1 MRNVRQPA
9 PHPPPLL
16 PCRRQRLAASG
27 VLQPPPS
34 SSPPPPPPE
43 LVQHL
48 QQSKSS
54 NRNRSTFERSRG
66 NIFPDAALNWQFDP
80 RTPTSPVE
88 HDSTEHPAAGQAY
101 RQINYGDPRKE
112 ATGGGSSTRRSTYE
126 ETRANVFP
134 DHHKWAFDPPEPPAP
149 LRGLSPPSSPSKTN
163 KPPFLSPQ
171 KFKNHFLQPVDNAAI
186 WQQEVNVAG
195 KVTGVYMP
203 IIRRQPGND
212 IIPTYLD
219 DSRADNECIMSI
231 PKSDALHT
239 FRKEYHGIIP
249 SRRAV
254 PHTNN
259 YTSNISQLLTDGPEL
274 PPPSRHSAPT
284 DVCSLLNRD
293 CFVYLLRKKKLL
305 CQTLA
310 RIDRDGK
317 SVLSLAQF
325 RQALHA
331 SDALIYLDILSPSW
345 KMFVAQHDHHASKV
359 DVARLLTVLDHGEA
373 DSSVLRS
380 MTHFPAA
387 GAVTSANARTTV
399 RVQPPRMLQDH
410 TGLPNTIRCII
421 RGWRRTISP
430 IRLQLQPQLHVHDAP
445 LSLADLT
452 RIAADAGEKIG
463 DADAQVLSNFGHL
476 EMACSRWLDF
486 ICSEDFDI
494 EVDAKRLKQLK
505 RRLVAVVYKPVF
517 ISRVQHLPSFR
528 NGIVPLDS
536 LVRVLL
542 SSAEFEPRLTSDDV
556 RVLVAGLQP
565 HLHTHSFSHGGEE
578 RVIDWT
584 EFLSSLLQE
593 MKEEQ
598 QETEA
603 THPADNSSSVA
614 VVVNG
619 QPTLFHR
626 EMNADPNKHI
636 VHLDRNKDDRRFLKE
651 TKFKLHPDDDDH
663 VETTASA
670 SERVIASI
678 QNAVKSRG
686 LQFKATF
693 DDMTGGRGSVGVHQ
707 LQQTLQQQGCSI
719 TRDDAAAVVRHFD
732 SDGDGLLSF
741 ADFTRLMQTTCDSH
755 SASSATDDDTH
766 RPVPRPFL
774 AKAFMSNTSGFTDGG
789 ARSAPS
795 ALDPSAALRF
805 GKAIGE
811 LKTQSLDL
819 SNQLQERLLGGG
831 GSMSARGFER
841 QDRLTFNMREQ
852 AAEKGLATARRLN
865 SMRRDYDQAQAV
877 MQRLRDMEM
886 QQQQKAE
893 ERISSYRQQQQ
904 RYNQAAE
911 RESEFALKYQ
921 RK

>member
-1 MRNVRQPA
+1 
-9 PHPPPLL
+9 
-16 PCRRQRLAASG
+16 
-27 VLQPPPS
+27 
-34 SSPPPPPPE
+34 
-43 LVQHL
+43 
-48 QQSKSS
+48 
-54 NRNRSTFERSRG
+54 
-66 NIFPDAALNWQFDP
+66 
-80 RTPTSPVE
+80 
-88 HDSTEHPAAGQAY
+88 
-101 RQINYGDPRKE
+101 
-112 ATGGGSSTRRSTYE
+112 
-126 ETRANVFP
+126 
-134 DHHKWAFDPPEPPAP
+134 
-149 LRGLSPPSSPSKTN
+149 
-163 KPPFLSPQ
+163 
-171 KFKNHFLQPVDNAAI
+171 
-186 WQQEVNVAG
+186 
-195 KVTGVYMP
+195 
-203 IIRRQPGND
+203 
-212 IIPTYLD
+212 
-219 DSRADNECIMSI
+219 
-231 PKSDALHT
+231 
-239 FRKEYHGIIP
+239 
-249 SRRAV
+249 
-254 PHTNN
+254 
-259 YTSNISQLLTDGPEL
+259 
-274 PPPSRHSAPT
+274 
-284 DVCSLLNRD
+284 
-293 CFVYLLRKKKLL
+293 
-305 CQTLA
+305 
-310 RIDRDGK
+310 
-317 SVLSLAQF
+317 
-325 RQALHA
+325 
-331 SDALIYLDILSPSW
+331 
-345 KMFVAQHDHHASKV
+345 
-359 DVARLLTVLDHGEA
+359 
-373 DSSVLRS
+373 
-380 MTHFPAA
+380 
-387 GAVTSANARTTV
+387 
-399 RVQPPRMLQDH
+399 
-410 TGLPNTIRCII
+410 
-421 RGWRRTISP
+421 
-430 IRLQLQPQLHVHDAP
+430 VHDAP

-819 SNQLQERLLGGG
+819 SNQLQERLLAGG